1 MTQTIRDG
9 LHNLGA
15 ISFGIQLWTPREEL
29 LQTCM

>member
-1 MTQTIRDG
+1 MAQTIHDG

-15 ISFGIQLWTPREEL
+15 ISFGIQLWIPRGEL